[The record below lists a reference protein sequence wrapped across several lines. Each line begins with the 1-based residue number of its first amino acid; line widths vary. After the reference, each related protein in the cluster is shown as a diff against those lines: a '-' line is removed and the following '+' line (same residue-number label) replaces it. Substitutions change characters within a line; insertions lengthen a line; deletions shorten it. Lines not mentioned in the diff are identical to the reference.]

1 MTYPAASGS
10 AALSQTGRSPMRLH
24 DPVDVPLLADVLSAR
39 DPVAVW
45 SWLRQQWGAVAPV
58 GLGSGARAWLVTS
71 YPAIAALARDSSMVT
86 AETTAWNRGSGGL
99 PAYLR
104 PAFQAGEWQ
113 KVETSTGTEHARLRA
128 PLDDVLAAIDAAEI
142 GRVVRRVCEEI
153 VAQLMDLARSD
164 PGGEIDLMHEYVEP
178 VARLGF
184 GTLLGVD
191 PVTGRQLF
199 ELAGDTAAS
208 SDPGSPGGPGGTRL
222 DDAGLGELSFLIG
235 GQAMRDAGGGMTP
248 AGLLAGH
255 RDYRGTR
262 EAVLGTLSLVSGA
275 SAGLQAWLGQA
286 LLRALT
292 DQAFARRLAGGRLG
306 TDDALEAVLWDAS
319 PVSVLAPRFAL
330 KDGHLLGEATWI
342 ERGDAFLLAVG
353 AAACDP
359 HVRGTGAWDGL
370 GNRAHLAWGA
380 GSHRCPAPGQA
391 RLIVRT
397 AVETLLR
404 HVEPALSIDAHQIT
418 WALDLRFRRPATLP
432 VTLGIS
438 AGL

>member
-1 MTYPAASGS
+1 
-10 AALSQTGRSPMRLH
+10 MRLH

-39 DPVAVW
+39 DPVAAW

-58 GLGSGARAWLVTS
+58 GLGPGARAWLVTS

-86 AETTAWNRGSGGL
+86 TDTTAWNRTPDGL

-104 PAFQAGEWQ
+104 AAFRAGQWQ
-113 KVETSTGTEHARLRA
+113 RVETSTGAEHARLRA
-128 PLDDVLAAIDAAEI
+128 PLDDVLAAIDGAEI
-142 GRVVRRVCEEI
+142 GRVVRAVCEET
-153 VAQLMDLARSD
+153 VSRLVDLARSD
-164 PGGEIDLMHEYVEP
+164 PGREIDLMREYVEP
-178 VARLGF
+178 VTRLGF

-199 ELAGDTAAS
+199 ELAV
-208 SDPGSPGGPGGTRL
+208 DPATSQDRAGLDDAGL

-248 AGLLAGH
+248 AGLLAAHPG
-255 RDYRGTR
+255 YRGTR

-292 DQAFARRLAGGRLG
+292 DQGFARRLAGGRLG

-330 KDGHLLGEATWI
+330 KEGHLLGEATLI
-342 ERGDAFLLAVG
+342 QRGDAFLLAVG

-359 HVRGTGAWDGL
+359 HVRGTSAWDGL

-404 HVEPALSIDAHQIT
+404 QVEPTLSVDAHQIT
-418 WALDLRFRRPATLP
+418 WALDLRFRRPAALP
-432 VTLGIS
+432 VTLGT
-438 AGL
+438 AT

>member
-1 MTYPAASGS
+1 MDTAQPTAGAFV
-10 AALSQTGRSPMRLH
+10 SQTGRSPMQLY
-24 DPVDVPLLADVLSAR
+24 DLVDVPLLADVLSAR

-45 SWLRQQWGAVAPV
+45 SWLRQQWGGVAPV
-58 GLGSGARAWLVTS
+58 GLGSGTRAWLVTS

-86 AETTAWNRGSGGL
+86 TETSAWNRDPDGL

-104 PAFQAGEWQ
+104 SAFRLDGWSR
-113 KVETSTGTEHARLRA
+113 VETSDSREHARLRA
-128 PLDDVLAAIDAAEI
+128 PLDDVLAAISTAEI
-142 GRVVRRVCEEI
+142 GRVVRGVCEET
-153 VAQLMDLARSD
+153 VARLVYLSRSD
-164 PGGEIDLMHEYVEP
+164 PGREIDLMREYVEP
-178 VARLGF
+178 VTRIGLGA
-184 GTLLGVD
+184 LLGVD
-191 PVTGRQLF
+191 PGTGQQLF
-199 ELAGDTAAS
+199 DLAGAPSTSQGHVQPD
-208 SDPGSPGGPGGTRL
+208 GTGL
-222 DDAGLGELSFLIG
+222 DDASLGELSFLIG
-235 GQAMRDAGGGMTP
+235 GQAMPDAGGGMTP

-255 RDYRGTR
+255 PAYRGTR
-262 EAVLGTLSLVSGA
+262 EAVLGMLSLVTGA

-330 KDGHLLGEATWI
+330 KEGHLLGEATWV
-342 ERGDAFLLAVG
+342 EQGDALLLAVG

-359 HVRGTGAWDGL
+359 HVRGTSVWDGL

-404 HVEPALSIDAHQIT
+404 RVEPTLTVDTGQIT
-418 WALDLRFRRPATLP
+418 WALDLKFRRPATLP
-432 VTLGIS
+432 VTLGIT
-438 AGL
+438 AGT

>member
-1 MTYPAASGS
+1 MTYPAASDS
-10 AALSQTGRSPMRLH
+10 AALSHAGRSPVRLH
-24 DPVDVPLLADVLSAR
+24 DLVDVPLLADVLSAR
-39 DPVAVW
+39 DPVAAW

-58 GLGSGARAWLVTS
+58 GLGTGTRAWLVTS

-86 AETTAWNRGSGGL
+86 TETTAWNRTPDGL
-99 PAYLR
+99 PVYLR
-104 PAFQAGEWQ
+104 AAFQAGQWQ
-113 KVETSTGTEHARLRA
+113 RVETSTGAQHARLRA
-128 PLDDVLAAIDAAEI
+128 PLDDVLAVIDAAEI
-142 GRVVRRVCEEI
+142 GRVVRAVCEET
-153 VAQLMDLARSD
+153 VSRLVDLSRSD
-164 PGGEIDLMHEYVEP
+164 PGREVDLMREYVEP

-184 GTLLGVD
+184 GALLGMD
-191 PVTGRQLF
+191 PVTGGQLF
-199 ELAGDTAAS
+199 ELAGDPATSQDRA
-208 SDPGSPGGPGGTRL
+208 RL
-222 DDAGLGELSFLIG
+222 DDAVLDDTGLGELSFLIA
-235 GQAMRDAGGGMTP
+235 GQAMRDASDRMTP

-255 RDYRGTR
+255 PGHSGIR

-330 KDGHLLGEATWI
+330 QEGHLLGEATWI

-359 HVRGTGAWDGL
+359 HVRGTSTWDGL

-404 HVEPALSIDAHQIT
+404 HVKPALTVHVNQIT
-418 WALDLRFRRPATLP
+418 WALDLKFRRPATLP
-432 VTLGIS
+432 VALGIT
-438 AGL
+438 AGP